1 MGIVI
6 CDIEEADK
14 KNKENGFEF
23 ITVERFQDSS
33 VSVSSISYVSFQV
46 SRALLFVLSL
56 PTLDIYTW
64 AEPKLNFN
72 VDWAIYL

>member
-14 KNKENGFEF
+14 KNKDGVEF
-23 ITVERFQDSS
+23 ITVEIFQDFSIS
-33 VSVSSISYVSFQV
+33 VSAISYVSFQV

-64 AEPKLNFN
+64 AEPKLNFK